1 MFTSDIKMGGK
12 CDLRDVGGVAGLC
25 ISEVDDL
32 LGFSCTVVCSVYNE
46 WCKEKEK
53 KNPVNVWSM
62 GRITLLMR
70 EVRGEGPDWFKL
82 TVTVT
87 KVTTLYTSML
97 SRTASHFKP

>member
-1 MFTSDIKMGGK
+1 MGGK

-53 KNPVNVWSM
+53 KSSERLVYGQNHLVN
-62 GRITLLMR
+62 
-70 EVRGEGPDWFKL
+70 ERGQ
-82 TVTVT
+82 
-87 KVTTLYTSML
+87 
-97 SRTASHFKP
+97 R